1 MAQKKGRAMSEMKG
15 MTGSAAAMGP
25 VPVPVR
31 RVAGRSDGQTV
42 RPSGGGM
49 AAVPYPAT
57 TRSAVKFGNVQAA
70 NGHRIVLYGPG
81 GIGKTTLA
89 AWLPGPVAFIDLD
102 ESLPRLRLQL
112 ESVGLLE
119 NILPVEGVMDWQTLR
134 SVLQADGWEGV
145 KTIVIDTA
153 TKAEEMAV
161 AHTLANTVVDGKRV
175 SSIEGYGFGKGY
187 GFVFDTLLPLL
198 GDLDRHSR
206 DGRNVVLICHDCTAT
221 VPNPAGE
228 DWLRYE
234 PRLQS
239 PNSGKASIRLRVR
252 EWADHV
258 LFLGYDVDVSKDGKG
273 RGAGTRTLYTSELPH
288 CMAKSRSTQEVI
300 PLGQDGRTV
309 WAAVIR

>member
-1 MAQKKGRAMSEMKG
+1 MNATRTAG
-15 MTGSAAAMGP
+15 TGAGVNGNLAVGSGP
-25 VPVPVR
+25 VPTPIR
-31 RVAGRSDGQTV
+31 RAGVTAG
-42 RPSGGGM
+42 P
-49 AAVPYPAT
+49 AAPPYPAAG
-57 TRSAVKFGNVQAA
+57 RPGVRFGQIHGAS
-70 NGHRIVLYGPG
+70 GHRIVLYGPG

-102 ESLPRLRLQL
+102 ESLSRLRAQFEAL
-112 ESVGLLE
+112 GLLE
-119 NILPVEGVMDWQTLR
+119 NIMPVDGVTDWQTLR
-134 SVLQADGWEGV
+134 DVLGAPGWDGV
-145 KTIVIDTA
+145 KSIVIDTG

-161 AHTLANTVVDGKRV
+161 AHTLANTIVDGKRA
-175 SSIEGYGFGKGY
+175 SSIEGYGYGKGY
-187 GFVFDTLLPLL
+187 GFVFDTFLPLL

-206 DGRNVVLICHDCTAT
+206 EGRNVVLICHDCTAT

-273 RGAGTRTLYTSELPH
+273 RGAGTRTLYTAELPH
-288 CMAKSRSTQEVI
+288 CMAKSRSTQETI
-300 PLGQDGRTV
+300 PLGADGRAV